1 MFSSLAE
8 KISNRRRQWQEKLTR
23 NKVFAI
29 ALLVVIILIA
39 GIIFIFGRER
49 SSNTSENLGPS
60 VQINKSYEV
69 VARTEKKQRTTG
81 RFKMAVTKARFAN
94 SVLVQG
100 KRARPVQG
108 KMFLII
114 DMEIENPHKVQLYA
128 FPVDLFRFIRED
140 GQKFAPSVHQGA
152 VLVRPEATKKSN
164 VAFVAEPGE
173 KKFKI
178 EVGEVGEAKE
188 ILEITF

>member
-81 RFKMAVTKARFAN
+81 RFKMTITNARFAS

-100 KRARPVQG
+100 KRATPIKG
-108 KMFLII
+108 KIFLIVDI
-114 DMEIENPHKVQLYA
+114 EIENPHKVQLYA

-173 KKFKI
+173 KKFRI
-178 EVGEVGEAKE
+178 EVGEIGEAKE